1 MDIISSGIPP
11 EIASEIF
18 AFCALQ
24 NPLILCSVSK
34 QWQAI
39 AWATPCLWTSV
50 TVAVKPSSMAATLAT
65 TIDLVR
71 QWLARSGALPLKIH
85 LAYRGS
91 LSSSTPID
99 HSLLYPLIDIFNNH
113 AKRWRYLALDI
124 PSFLFSR
131 FLGDPAV
138 VNALEVLQLNVI
150 DSAKS
155 NNPKFDLVNAV
166 PHPKSLF
173 VVNMPLQSI
182 NICWNHII
190 NLEVATGSLLDII
203 QMLPHAT
210 SLVHCK
216 FDRLFLPIRADI
228 VLGEPIV
235 VPHLRTLEFLS
246 FNNAISELLN
256 AVTLPSL
263 EDLSISFRVSSG
275 LPEDTL
281 VALFDRSSCP
291 LTSLRLGGVIADES
305 TFIYF
310 LYALPVTLKKFYIAS
325 YHTDI
330 YPVFTDDL
338 FHEMA
343 IGTSKP
349 DSYGTTQ
356 RLLPNLETLEYEGTC
371 TFSWTNL
378 FRAITPPP
386 SQQEVCLDSDSTP
399 SLCPSP
405 VNSPRPL
412 KNLMIQLQDYDIE
425 PMPADDLASAINLRN
440 AGFNLNIRHLHDANK
455 RSDWISLC
463 LWYHHDLH
471 T

>member
-1 MDIISSGIPP
+1 MDILSNGIPP
-11 EIASEIF
+11 ELASEIF

-39 AWATPCLWTSV
+39 AWATPCLWTSI
-50 TVAVKPSSMAATLAT
+50 TVAIKPSTMAETLPT
-65 TIDLVR
+65 TAHLVR
-71 QWLARSGALPLKIH
+71 QWLTRSGALPLKIH

-91 LSSSTPID
+91 SSSSTSID
-99 HSLLYPLIDIFNNH
+99 YTLLYPLIDLFNAH
-113 AKRWRYLALDI
+113 ANRWRYLALDI

-138 VNALEVLQLNVI
+138 ANALEVLQLNVI

-155 NNPKFDLVNAV
+155 NNPKFDLINAV

-182 NICWNHII
+182 NICWNNII
-190 NLEVATGSLLDII
+190 NLEIATGSLLDII
-203 QMLPHAT
+203 QMLPQAT

-216 FDRLFLPIRADI
+216 FDRLFLPMNADI

-281 VALFDRSSCP
+281 VSLLDRSSCP
-291 LTSLRLGGVIADES
+291 LTSLRLGGVIVDES
-305 TFIYF
+305 TFIHF
-310 LYALPVTLKKFYIAS
+310 LYALPVTLKTFSIAS

-338 FHEMA
+338 FHEMVV
-343 IGTSKP
+343 GTSKP
-349 DSYGTTQ
+349 DSDHATQ

-378 FRAITPPP
+378 FRAISPLQLNPDAY
-386 SQQEVCLDSDSTP
+386 SESDST
-399 SLCPSP
+399 SSSP
-405 VNSPRPL
+405 ISSHRPL
-412 KNLMIQLQDYDIE
+412 RNLMIRLQDYDIE
-425 PMPADDLASAINLRN
+425 PMTAEDLLSAIHLRKAGLNLD
-440 AGFNLNIRHLHDANK
+440 IRHLHDANG

-471 T
+471 V